1 MPDILAEIRA
11 WQGKPK
17 ALNERLTA
25 MLVEDDRLV
34 PAFIL
39 ALQNGNDREKG
50 VCLEVLEA
58 ATRERPAPVAP
69 HLPFIIGFI
78 NCPAPKARL
87 ESSRVVANL
96 AAKYPDEAARAV
108 PALLKNT
115 TDEGTV
121 VRWSAAFALGAI
133 LKYNEKQRKALLEKI
148 AAILKKE
155 ENNGVRN
162 VYLKAVKAV
171 EKKRPPA

>member
-1 MPDILAEIRA
+1 MPDLLGEIRA
-11 WQGKPK
+11 WKGKPK

-25 MLVEDDRLV
+25 MLLEDDNLV
-34 PAFIL
+34 PAFIE
-39 ALQNGNDREKG
+39 ALQNGNDKEKG

-58 ATRERPAPVAP
+58 ASRERPAPVAQY
-69 HLPFIIGFI
+69 LAFIIGFI
-78 NCPAPKARL
+78 NYPAPKARL

-96 AAKYPDEAARAV
+96 AAKFPDEAVRAI

-133 LKYNEKQRKALLEKI
+133 LKYSEKERKPLLEKI
-148 AAILKKE
+148 EYILKKE
-155 ENNGVRN
+155 KNNGVRN
-162 VYLKAVKAV
+162 IYLKAMKAV
-171 EKKRPPA
+171 ENKRPRA